1 MRRYLSTAL
10 TLLALISAIPLLGA
24 CNTVAGVGRDTSDA
38 GHVLSHDA
46 DHAPR

>member
-10 TLLALISAIPLLGA
+10 TLLVLISAVPLLGA

-38 GHVLSHDA
+38 GRVLTHDA
-46 DHAPR
+46 NNAR